1 MRRCFA
7 FRFVIIHSYISNVDM
22 CGLASACDVYA
33 CGNALRCLR
42 SDVALSVKIQD
53 RAKRD
58 IVENF
63 SISNFIAPLEA
74 LL

>member
-1 MRRCFA
+1 
-7 FRFVIIHSYISNVDM
+7 M

-33 CGNALRCLR
+33 FGNALRCLR
-42 SDVALSVKIQD
+42 SDVALRVKIQD